1 MISDPSA
8 AFTIKKLGGEFNG
21 RNHTRMISLTLSG
34 YVERRAVID
43 RGANEREAECDIDRF
58 AE

>member
-21 RNHTRMISLTLSG
+21 RNHARMISLTLPG
-34 YVERRAVID
+34 NVERRAVID
-43 RGANEREAECDIDRF
+43 
-58 AE
+58 